1 MEEENVNA
9 EINETDGASVL
20 NIEAPSTDKEL
31 ETVDD
36 SKSNLF
42 GKKTGLFLEKLELE
56 IKNGYRLFTYKDQP
70 YKIFM
75 STVHVDTMVNEFK
88 TKIVSRLLKDKDIM
102 MKDEIMKNLRERG
115 VWDDSKQ
122 KQEKELRDRVSRCI
136 TDMMTEKSKDEPDRD
151 FLLEKMKEKMS
162 LEIDLELLSGNKD
175 NLLQSTIENKVDE
188 EVTKYKLTLLVKTNE
203 DVRVWNSVEEFEN
216 YSDKAFVNSVTIE
229 AIYFWAG
236 LDQSMFGF
244 APDFS

>member
-1 MEEENVNA
+1 MEEENIANNENEMA
-9 EINETDGASVL
+9 SISEIGAVSSE
-20 NIEAPSTDKEL
+20 NTTIDE
-31 ETVDD
+31 

-56 IKNGYRLFTYKDQP
+56 IKNGYRLFTYKEQP
-70 YKIFM
+70 FKILM
-75 STVHVDTMVNEFK
+75 SSVHIDTMVNEFK
-88 TKIVSRLLKDKDIM
+88 TKIVSKLLKDKDIM

-122 KQEKELRDRVSRCI
+122 KTEKELRDRISRCI
-136 TDMMTEKSKDEPDRD
+136 SDMMTEKSKDEPDKD

-162 LEIDLELLSGNKD
+162 LEIDLEVLSGNKD

-188 EVTKYKLTLLVKTNE
+188 EVTKYKLTLLVKTID
-203 DVRVWNSVEEFEN
+203 DVNVWKSVEEFEN
-216 YSDKAFVNSVTIE
+216 HPDKAFVNSVTVE

-236 LDQSMFGF
+236 LDQSMFGL